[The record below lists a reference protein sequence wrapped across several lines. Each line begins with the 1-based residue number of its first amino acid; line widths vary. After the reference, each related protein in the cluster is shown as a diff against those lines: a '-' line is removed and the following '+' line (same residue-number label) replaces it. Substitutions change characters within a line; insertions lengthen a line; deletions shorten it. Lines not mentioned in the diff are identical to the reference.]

1 MTSPVINP
9 AASDARKSAAAAT
22 SSGSPIL
29 PSGVSSADS
38 DKQLVYTFDAESVD
52 CRRWMPNETVCEQ
65 IRLDLR
71 NTKPGTYLLELGLF
85 ENDTPILLG
94 MQPEYYDN
102 GWYQLTQIEVL

>member
-1 MTSPVINP
+1 MI
-9 AASDARKSAAAAT
+9 
-22 SSGSPIL
+22 
-29 PSGVSSADS
+29 GVYFTNRGFSHCYQDYKCRIRLRSADS